1 MDDRISQ
8 QLDTTKEDHAK
19 NDYHKH
25 IHSHNQSHQEEEIES
40 ESNIYKFSNH
50 NKLGEYYDE
59 FYISGVDWPECAK
72 GIQRAVAQKQ
82 GVKRA
87 LYNFSTSILKVDHDL
102 EINEIMEI
110 VKKMGYE
117 IVIKEE
123 MKSLT
128 ESKVWWKDTNVILTG
143 LASIFWISGII
154 TIILSVDE
162 SITIPLLL
170 ISTVL
175 AGFLTAKAGFNALR
189 NKMPLDMNVLMVIAV
204 VGAVFLR
211 EYFEAATVAVLFNV
225 GNTLELYAMDK
236 TRQSIRSLMDLS
248 PDVATILKNGKE
260 VILNVK
266 DVKLGDRLVIKP
278 GSKIPLDAKV
288 VSGSSSVNQAPIT
301 GESIPKDKNVSDVIY
316 AGTINQEG
324 YLEAKVIKESK
335 DTTLA
340 KIIDLVEQAQS
351 QKAPSERFIDTFA
364 KYYTPIVISVAVLI
378 AIMPPF
384 ILGYDFNEWFYR
396 AIALLVV
403 SCPCALVIS
412 TPVSIVSALGNA
424 AKNGVLIKGGAY
436 LERAGKTSAIA
447 FDKTGTLTEGK
458 PKVTDIVSLSDNLDE
473 KEVIK
478 LAASIEVKSEHP
490 LAKAIVSYA
499 KEKKIDLLEVDQFKS
514 FTGVGVN
521 GYIDNT
527 IVKITNPEYAYKNI
541 NVDKA
546 IQKAIKNVQNN
557 GQTVM
562 TVIRDNLLIGYI
574 SVADKIREKAKET
587 IKELKKNNYNEIIML
602 TGDNKATARNISSQI
617 GIDRYFAELLPD
629 EKLEVIKKLKK
640 DYDTVAMIGDGVNDA
655 PALALADIGISLGSA
670 GTDTAIETADIV
682 LMSDDLSKLSYTMN
696 LSKRALKIIKQNV
709 IFSLL
714 VKFVA
719 VLLVF
724 PGLLTLWIAVLAD
737 TGAALVVI
745 FNGMRLLQTK
755 KGWGKWRKLQ

>member
-1 MDDRISQ
+1 M
-8 QLDTTKEDHAK
+8 
-19 NDYHKH
+19 N
-25 IHSHNQSHQEEEIES
+25 
-40 ESNIYKFSNH
+40 
-50 NKLGEYYDE
+50 
-59 FYISGVDWPECAK
+59 V
-72 GIQRAVAQKQ
+72 
-82 GVKRA
+82 
-87 LYNFSTSILKVDHDL
+87 
-102 EINEIMEI
+102 

-123 MKSLT
+123 MRELT
-128 ESKVWWKDTNVILTG
+128 DSKVWWKDTNVILTG
-143 LASIFWISGII
+143 FASLFWIAGII
-154 TIILSVDE
+154 TSILSVDE
-162 SITIPLLL
+162 SFVTPLLL

-175 AGFLTAKAGFNALR
+175 AGFLTAKAGFNALK

-204 VGAVFLR
+204 VGAVLLR
-211 EYFEAATVAVLFNV
+211 EYFEAATVAVLFNI

-248 PDVATILKNGKE
+248 PDVATILRNGKE

-301 GESIPKDKNVSDVIY
+301 GESIPMEKNVSDVIY

-340 KIIDLVEQAQS
+340 KIIELVEQAQS

-364 KYYTPIVISVAVLI
+364 KYYTPIVISVAVFI
-378 AIMPPF
+378 AIIPPLF
-384 ILGYDFNEWFYR
+384 LNYDFNEWFYR

-436 LERAGKTSAIA
+436 LERAGKINALA
-447 FDKTGTLTEGK
+447 FDKTGTLTEGN
-458 PKVTDIVSLSDNLDE
+458 PKVTSVISLIRNITE
-473 KEVIK
+473 NEIIE
-478 LAASIEVKSEHP
+478 LAASVESKSEHP

-499 KEKKIDLLEVDQFKS
+499 QEEKIDLLQTENFKS
-514 FTGVGVN
+514 FTGIGVV
-521 GYIDNT
+521 GYIDEDV
-527 IVKITNPEYAYKNI
+527 IKITNPEYAYENLNIEKNTQEKI
-541 NVDKA
+541 RKLQD
-546 IQKAIKNVQNN
+546 N

-562 TVIRDNLLIGYI
+562 TVIKNSVLVGYI
-574 SVADKIREKAKET
+574 SVADKIRPEAKRT
-587 IKELKKNNYNEIIML
+587 ILELKKNNYNQLIML
-602 TGDNKATARNISSQI
+602 TGDNKATAKNISDQL
-617 GIDRYFAELLPD
+617 GIDKFFAELLPD
-629 EKLEVIKKLKK
+629 QKLEVIKKLKQ

-682 LMSDDLSKLSYTMN
+682 LMSDDLSKLSYAMN

-709 IFSLL
+709 MFSLL
-714 VKFVA
+714 VKFAA

-755 KGWGKWRKLQ
+755 KG